1 MLAQLT
7 PAVDPRLLV
16 GPETLDD
23 AAALKLSD
31 DLAICFT
38 ADFITPLVDDP
49 NAWGRIAAA
58 NSLSDIYAMG
68 ARPLAALNLVS
79 WPSRLP
85 PDVLAEVLHG
95 AASVAEGSGCL
106 IVGGHT
112 IEDKEP
118 KYGMAVIGTV
128 HPNRIFRNRGA
139 RPGDLLYLTKPLG
152 TGILATAIKAE
163 LAAGEEI
170 EAAVQSMTAL
180 NRQASEAAIA
190 ASARAITDVTGFGL
204 LGHLTE
210 MLGSPDNLGA
220 EVSADSLPLLPGV
233 LRHME
238 SGLIPAGAYR
248 NRDAYSERV
257 VIGEKIVG
265 ALEMLLYDPQTSGGL
280 LAAILP
286 QNAGRFEEDATRR
299 GITVTRIGT
308 FDETG
313 RIHVVP

>member
-1 MLAQLT
+1 MT

-38 ADFITPLVDDP
+38 ADFITPVVDDP

-79 WPSRLP
+79 WPSCLP

-95 AASVAEGSGCL
+95 AASVAEESGCL

-180 NRQASEAAIA
+180 NRHASEAAIA

-220 EVSADSLPLLPGV
+220 EVSAESLPLLPGV
-233 LRHME
+233 QRHME

-248 NRDAYSERV
+248 NREAYSERV
-257 VIGEKIVG
+257 VIAEKIVDT
-265 ALEMLLYDPQTSGGL
+265 LEMLLYDPQTSGGL